1 MRQLEEAVHGR
12 LDLHLHRAGA
22 DLSQPVQGDV
32 LLHREGGRDVP
43 GGGHIREPSPHLR
56 TRGQHVQ
63 VIEI

>member
-1 MRQLEEAVHGR
+1 MLQLEEAVHGG

-43 GGGHIREPSPHLR
+43 GGGLLREPSPRLR

-63 VIEI
+63 V